1 MHAIYY
7 RNRIDIIASILE
19 VANGNEVKQV
29 EILNKANITHTL
41 FKECLFFVLQY
52 GLIEYIRIQRT
63 YRTTTKGILFLSI
76 CDKMKNLI

>member
-41 FKECLFFVLQY
+41 FKECLFFVTS
-52 GLIEYIRIQRT
+52 IWFN
-63 YRTTTKGILFLSI
+63 GIYTISE
-76 CDKMKNLI
+76 NL

>member
-29 EILNKANITHTL
+29 EILNKANITHTM
-41 FKECLFFVLQY
+41 FKECLFFV
-52 GLIEYIRIQRT
+52 
-63 YRTTTKGILFLSI
+63 FNM
-76 CDKMKNLI
+76 D